1 MYLQLKKRT
10 AAERLTRRRTK
21 FDFDLWDETGRQTDT
36 QTR

>member
-1 MYLQLKKRT
+1 MYLQMKKRT